1 MVKWHTVCSSYAFFT
16 FTYAF
21 DVSGGDL
28 GAALHNVSVV
38 VSAERN
44 SDASWNTFIQVY
56 DTFDF
61 TEFRNPFL
69 EDDLKSM
76 FLWTMNDLAYLDQ
89 AMNVIEPV
97 EVYIDFYDTY

>member
-1 MVKWHTVCSSYAFFT
+1 MPHGILLYKYMIH
-16 FTYAF
+16 
-21 DVSGGDL
+21 
-28 GAALHNVSVV
+28 
-38 VSAERN
+38 
-44 SDASWNTFIQVY
+44 
-56 DTFDF
+56 F

>member
-1 MVKWHTVCSSYAFFT
+1 M
-16 FTYAF
+16 
-21 DVSGGDL
+21 
-28 GAALHNVSVV
+28 
-38 VSAERN
+38 
-44 SDASWNTFIQVY
+44 
-56 DTFDF
+56 
-61 TEFRNPFL
+61 PFL